1 MEEGK
6 TIAEMFESFLALTQ
20 KSVAREEQLDIENE
34 RLRSEMME
42 MERMLKEKDKLL
54 EGKNAEIEEFLSKQK
69 NSLADF
75 VGSSKDLL
83 IALRTS
89 GSVEHHQFVAQS
101 TSVHNQQLN
110 RQLMSMKI
118 EIERLNRLNKELDER
133 SSRKQY

>member
-1 MEEGK
+1 
-6 TIAEMFESFLALTQ
+6 
-20 KSVAREEQLDIENE
+20 
-34 RLRSEMME
+34 
-42 MERMLKEKDKLL
+42 MLKEKDKLL

-101 TSVHNQQLN
+101 TSVQNQQLN